1 MKKIFLSTR
10 NNKVPIVVGNGIISS
25 KLLSKYIKSKN
36 VFVITNETVGKIYTG
51 LSRARGDLTVI
62 AYPKAINQI
71 KELL

>member
-36 VFVITNETVGKIYTG
+36 VLIITNETVGKIY
-51 LSRARGDLTVI
+51 L
-62 AYPKAINQI
+62 KEI
-71 KELL
+71 KRHIKWILKTLMKL